1 MSQVATIGRMTIDE
15 MLALPDNGH
24 DRELIRGE
32 LREEPMTRRNRRH
45 SRTET
50 RVARFL
56 DDWLDTQPKPRG
68 EVVSGEAGFRLKR
81 DPDSFVGIDV
91 AYVSL
96 EVAAMDPDAAFFEG
110 PPILAIEIL
119 SPSDTQEKIDEKIAL
134 YLETGVALVW
144 VVSPRFRTVTVF
156 RPDAPPALFNDQQE
170 LDGGPH
176 LPGFRVEVAKLFGA
190 GYR

>member
-1 MSQVATIGRMTIDE
+1 MSQVATISRMTIEE
-15 MLALPDNGH
+15 MLALPDNGY

-45 SRTET
+45 SRTEARIT
-50 RVARFL
+50 RFL
-56 DDWLDTQPKPRG
+56 DNWLETQPEPRG
-68 EVVSGEAGFRLKR
+68 EIVSGEAAFRLKR

-96 EVAAMDPDAAFFEG
+96 ETAEVEPDAAFFEG
-110 PPILAIEIL
+110 PPVLAVEIL
-119 SPSDTQEKIDEKIAL
+119 SPSDSQEKIDEKIAL
-134 YLETGVALVW
+134 YLETGVAVVW
-144 VVSPRFRTVTVF
+144 VVNPRFRTVTVF
-156 RPDAPPALFNDQQE
+156 RPDAPPVLFNDEQVFE
-170 LDGGPH
+170 VGPH